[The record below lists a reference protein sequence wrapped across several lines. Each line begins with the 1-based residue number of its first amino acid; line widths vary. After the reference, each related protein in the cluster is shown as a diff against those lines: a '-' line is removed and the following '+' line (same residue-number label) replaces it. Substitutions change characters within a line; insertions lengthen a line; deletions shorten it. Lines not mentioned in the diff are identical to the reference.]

1 LVVSEVTKGVPILSP
16 RAAYVHVP
24 FCRHRCGYCNF
35 SVVAGRDDLTEAFL
49 EALAR
54 ELSELGTPREVD
66 TLFIGGGTPTHL
78 ESPSLVRLLEIVK
91 YWFPTASGYEWT
103 VEANPIDLSQ
113 ETAEILAAYGVT
125 RISLGVQSFQD
136 RKLALLE
143 RDHRSREVRHA
154 FDTARHHISSVSIDL
169 IFGVPG
175 ETLVEWT
182 RDLSEAIA
190 LGPDHLSTYSLTFE
204 RGTQF
209 WNRRQKGNLLPIE
222 EDAGGQLYERA
233 IDTLGAAGW
242 QHYEVSSFARPG
254 YRCRH
259 NEVYWTGG
267 EYFAAGP
274 GAARFINGRR
284 ESNHR
289 STSTYLRYL
298 SEGRNPVQ
306 ESELL
311 DNEMLARERL
321 VFGLRRLEGI
331 ALTRF
336 QQDTGYTVEQL
347 AGESVRR
354 FLDMQLLEETE
365 THLRLTRRGLLVSDS
380 LWPDLI

>member
-1 LVVSEVTKGVPILSP
+1 MSP

-54 ELSELGTPREVD
+54 ELSELATPREVD

-78 ESPSLVRLLEIVK
+78 EPPSLVRLLEIVK

-103 VEANPIDLSQ
+103 VEANPVDLSQ
-113 ETAEILAAYGVT
+113 EKAEILAAYGVT

-154 FDTARHHISSVSIDL
+154 FDTAKHHISSVSIDL

-365 THLRLTRRGLLVSDS
+365 THLRLTRRARPPVTHVS
-380 LWPDLI
+380 PGGGRG

>member
-1 LVVSEVTKGVPILSP
+1 MTP

-35 SVVAGRDDLTEAFL
+35 SVVAGRDDLTQAFL
-49 EALAR
+49 DALAR

-78 ESPSLVRLLEIVK
+78 QPRELVRLLETVQ
-91 YWFPTASGYEWT
+91 YWFPTASGYEWS
-103 VEANPIDLSQ
+103 VESNPADLSR
-113 ETAEILAAYGVT
+113 EKTEILATHGVT

-136 RKLALLE
+136 RKLGLLE
-143 RDHRSREVRHA
+143 RDHRCHEVIQA
-154 FDTARHHISSVSIDL
+154 FDLARRHVASVSIDL

-175 ETLVEWT
+175 ETLAEWE
-182 RDLSEAIA
+182 RDLRQAIA
-190 LGPDHLSTYSLTFE
+190 LKPDHLSTYSLTFE
-204 RGTQF
+204 RGTLF
-209 WNRRQKGNLLPIE
+209 WNRRRKGDLRPLD
-222 EDAGGQLYERA
+222 EDIAGRLYERC
-233 IDTLGAAGW
+233 IDALEAAGW
-242 QHYEVSSFARPG
+242 DHYEVSSFALPG
-254 YRCRH
+254 HRCRH

-274 GAARFINGRR
+274 GAARFIDGHR
-284 ESNHR
+284 EANHR
-289 STSTYLRYL
+289 STSTYLRCL
-298 SEGRNPVQ
+298 REGRNPVQ

-311 DNEMLARERL
+311 DAEMVARERL
-321 VFGLRRLEGI
+321 VFGLRRLEGV

-336 QQDTGYTVEQL
+336 QRDTGYSVQQL
-347 AGESVRR
+347 AGDAVTR
-354 FLDMQLLEETE
+354 FLDMRLLEKTE

>member
-1 LVVSEVTKGVPILSP
+1 MTP

-78 ESPSLVRLLEIVK
+78 ESSSLVRLLEIVK

-209 WNRRQKGNLLPIE
+209 WNRRRKGNLIPIE

-233 IDTLGAAGW
+233 IDTLRAAGW

-321 VFGLRRLEGI
+321 VFGLRRLEGV

-336 QQDTGYTVEQL
+336 QQDTGYTVQQL

>member
-1 LVVSEVTKGVPILSP
+1 MTKGVAILTP

-49 EALAR
+49 DALAR
-54 ELSELGTPREVD
+54 ELAGLGTPREVD

-78 ESPSLVRLLEIVK
+78 KPRALVRLLETVK
-91 YWFPTASGYEWT
+91 HWFPTASGYEWT
-103 VEANPIDLSQ
+103 VEANPVDLSQ
-113 ETAEILAAYGVT
+113 ETTEILAAHGVT

-143 RDHRSREVRHA
+143 RDHRCREVIQA
-154 FDTARHHISSVSIDL
+154 FETARRHVSSVSIDL

-175 ETLVEWT
+175 ETLAEWE
-182 RDLSEAIA
+182 RDLNQAIA

-204 RGTQF
+204 RGTLF
-209 WNRRQKGNLLPIE
+209 WNRRQKGDLRPVA
-222 EDAGGQLYERA
+222 EDVAGQLYERS
-233 IDTLGAAGW
+233 IDALLAAGW
-242 QHYEVSSFARPG
+242 HHYEVSSFARPG
-254 YRCRH
+254 HRCRH

-274 GAARFINGRR
+274 GAARFVAGRR

-289 STSTYLRYL
+289 STSTYLRCL
-298 SEGRNPVQ
+298 REGRSPVQ

-311 DNEMLARERL
+311 DAEMVARERL
-321 VFGLRRLEGI
+321 VFGLRRLEGVE
-331 ALTRF
+331 LVGF
-336 QQDTGYTVEQL
+336 QQDTGYTVQQL
-347 AGESVRR
+347 AGEPITR
-354 FLDMQLLEETE
+354 FLEMCLLEETG
-365 THLRLTRRGLLVSDS
+365 THLRLTRRGLLLSDS

>member
-1 LVVSEVTKGVPILSP
+1 MSP

-54 ELSELGTPREVD
+54 ELSELTTPREVD

-103 VEANPIDLSQ
+103 VEANPVDLRQ

-209 WNRRQKGNLLPIE
+209 WNRRRKANLIPIE

-233 IDTLGAAGW
+233 IDTLRAAGW

-311 DNEMLARERL
+311 DDEMLARERL
-321 VFGLRRLEGI
+321 VFGLRRLEGV

-336 QQDTGYTVEQL
+336 EQDTGYTVEQL